1 LIFLISCVIINYE
14 TGGNTMSYVV
24 DVFPN
29 QVEIR
34 ENVRTQDGENYPELV
49 QSMQDQGQ
57 LVPIQVYQDDV
68 TNRFVLMFGHQ
79 RLKAAKELEWRTI
92 RATVVPSPVD
102 EADALV
108 QQTMENEARS
118 GMSYLEKA
126 RVFDALLS
134 NGMRATKVAE
144 KFGVTKSTV
153 SIALATLNADP
164 KLQKAIEDG
173 KISPSGVE
181 PIIFQDA
188 ETQALLADAVIAA
201 KSVRRVKAVVNT
213 YKRAGVIPG
222 VDVEETTF
230 EEDPLLIL
238 YRDQLAEDLHILNN
252 IHPAWLDDADN
263 FCQEDDFLAVN
274 NQWERILEECDSE

>member
-1 LIFLISCVIINYE
+1 
-14 TGGNTMSYVV
+14 MSYVV
-24 DVFPN
+24 DVFPS

-34 ENVRTQDGENYPELV
+34 ENVRTQDGENYHELV
-49 QSMQDQGQ
+49 QSMHDQGQ
-57 LVPIQVYQDDV
+57 LVPIQVYQDEV
-68 TNRFVLMFGHQ
+68 TDRFVLMFGHQ
-79 RLKAAKELEWRTI
+79 RLKAAIELGWRTL

-126 RVFDALLS
+126 TVFKALVDG
-134 NGMRATKVAE
+134 GMKSVQVSE

-164 KLQKAIEDG
+164 KIQKAIEEG
-173 KISPSGVE
+173 RISPSGAE
-181 PIIFQDA
+181 PIIFQDS

-238 YRDQLAEDLHILNN
+238 YRDQLAEALHILHN
-252 IHPAWLDDADN
+252 IHPAWLSDADN
-263 FCQEDDFLAVN
+263 FCQEDDFVAVN
-274 NQWERILEECDSE
+274 NQWQRILEECDSE